1 MESINNNFFYSFF
14 VVLQRIFKPYGVEVI
29 SQQSVITDPV
39 LNFISSGYFIF
50 FLFLP
55 LVSFIFIFFGQN
67 VISNVAEYFLN
78 RRYPGKG
85 LLASY
90 FYYQFTGVLINL
102 VSSAAIFSSWVCSL
116 LLLYVTIGNESLHVY
131 RLCPSGLDSWISGD
145 FFIQDV
151 TFQFDALSAVMLFVI
166 TFISLIVHLY
176 SFEYLGFDPF
186 YMRFMSF
193 LNLFT
198 FFMMLLVTSG
208 NIVQMFIGWEGVG
221 LSSYLLI
228 NFWFT
233 RQEANKSSLKAIIM
247 NKFGDAALFL
257 TMFTFITFFGTAS
270 FSVAFTTVD
279 VLMRTSPESLV
290 ITILGY
296 DASALTIL
304 AWLVLIAAFA
314 KSAQLGLHTWLPD
327 AMEGP
332 TPVSALLHA
341 ATMVTAGIYTIV
353 RFSYIFEHVP
363 SARNMCIVI
372 GSLTALFGSMVA
384 LFQFDIKRVIA
395 FSTTSQLGY
404 MFVACGLS
412 GYHIAMYHLV
422 THAFFKAFLFL
433 TAGVIIHNLNNEQ
446 DIRKMGRLSKF
457 FPVTYIFMLVG
468 FLSLSG
474 MPFLSGF
481 YSKDAIIEL
490 AYSGSSSFAYYGFL
504 SCSLA
509 AFFTA
514 CYSIRILYYTFF
526 SKLRISNVYK
536 GSYDRINNLFLRTQV
551 INDISKYFLVI
562 LLPLFFGSIFVGYA
576 LQQLVTGV
584 GTTFWGPSMF
594 ISSMSFNSVYYE
606 FFVPGYI
613 KVLPIFFS
621 FGGYVLTYYFYSRFG
636 KRFDE
641 IFDSS
646 RFLKVFYNFMGKKW
660 LFDTVYNKFVSATI
674 LKVSRIIYTQVDKGY
689 LEYLGPY
696 GIINILNYGATR
708 IVAFIQSE
716 LGASLTIFVIYFLF
730 ILSFVFLP
738 Y

>member
-1 MESINNNFFYSFF
+1 MESASNFFNSFF
-14 VVLQRIFKPYGVEVI
+14 VFLRNTLKPYNVEVV
-29 SQQSVITDPV
+29 SQQSITDPV
-39 LNFISSGYFIF
+39 LEFISSGYFVF
-50 FLFLP
+50 FLFMP
-55 LVSFIFIFFGQN
+55 LISFIFIFFGQN
-67 VISNVAEYFLN
+67 IISNVAEYLLPK
-78 RRYPGKG
+78 RYSAKDP
-85 LLASY
+85 AAPY
-90 FYYQFTGVLINL
+90 FYYQFTGVLINF

-116 LLLYVTIGNESLHVY
+116 FLLYVTLGNESLHIY
-131 RLCPSGLDSWISGD
+131 RLCPPGLDNWIAGD

-233 RQEANKSSLKAIIM
+233 RQEANKSSLKAIVM

-257 TMFTFITFFGTAS
+257 TMFVFISFFGTAS
-270 FSVAFTTVD
+270 FSVAFTMVD
-279 VLMRTSPESLV
+279 VLSSTSPESLAV
-290 ITILGY
+290 VILGY
-296 DASALTIL
+296 DVSVLTVL
-304 AWLVLIAAFA
+304 AWLILIAAFA

-363 SARNMCIVI
+363 SARNMCVVI
-372 GSLTALFGSMVA
+372 GSLTALFGSLVA
-384 LFQFDIKRVIA
+384 LFQFDLKRVIA

-446 DIRKMGRLSKF
+446 DIRKMGRLSRF
-457 FPVTYIFMLVG
+457 FPVTYVFMLVG

-490 AYSGSSSFAYYGFL
+490 AYSGSSPFAYYGFL
-504 SCSLA
+504 SCALA

-514 CYSIRILYYTFF
+514 CYSLRILYYTFF
-526 SKLRISNVYK
+526 SNLRVSSVYK
-536 GSYDRINNLFLRTQV
+536 GVYNKASGLFLRTQV

-562 LLPLFFGSIFVGYA
+562 LLPLFFGSIFAGYV
-576 LQQLVTGV
+576 LQQSIIGM

-594 ISSMSFNSVYYE
+594 ISNMSFNSVYYE

-613 KVLPIFFS
+613 KTLPIFLS
-621 FGGYVLTYYFYSRFG
+621 FGGYTVTYYLYSRFG

-646 RFLKVFYNFMGKKW
+646 KFLKAFYNFMGKKW
-660 LFDTVYNKFVSATI
+660 LFDSIYNKFISISVFRI
-674 LKVSRIIYTQVDKGY
+674 SRVIYTQVDKGY

-696 GIINILNYGATR
+696 GIINVLNYGATR
-708 IVAFIQSE
+708 TVAFIQSE
-716 LGASLTIFVIYFLF
+716 LGASLTVFVIYFLF

>member
-1 MESINNNFFYSFF
+1 MESTDSNFYSLFTF
-14 VVLQRIFKPYGVEVI
+14 LKNTFKPYNVEVI
-29 SQQSVITDPV
+29 SQQSIIDPV
-39 LNFISSGYFIF
+39 LSFISSGYFIF
-50 FLFLP
+50 FLFFP
-55 LVSFIFIFFGQN
+55 LISFIFIFFGQN
-67 VISNVAEYFLN
+67 IISNVADHFLN
-78 RRYPGKG
+78 KRSLSGSSAAP
-85 LLASY
+85 Y
-90 FYYQFTGVLINL
+90 FYYRFTGVFINFL
-102 VSSAAIFSSWVCSL
+102 SSAAIFSSWVCSL
-116 LLLYVTIGNESLHVY
+116 FLLYVTLVNESSHIY
-131 RLCPSGLDSWISGD
+131 RLCPPGLDNWLSGD

-151 TFQFDALSAVMLFVI
+151 TFQFDALSSVMLFVI

-270 FSVAFTTVD
+270 FSVAFTMVD
-279 VLMRTSPESLV
+279 VLCTTSPESLL

-296 DASALTIL
+296 DVSVLAVL
-304 AWLVLIAAFA
+304 AWLLLIAAFA

-363 SARNMCIVI
+363 SARNMCIVV

-433 TAGVIIHNLNNEQ
+433 TAGVVIHSLNNEQ
-446 DIRKMGRLSKF
+446 DIRKMGRLSRF
-457 FPVTYIFMLVG
+457 FPITYIFMLVG

-490 AYSGSSSFAYYGFL
+490 AYSGSSPFAYYGFL
-504 SCSLA
+504 SCLLA

-514 CYSIRILYYTFF
+514 CYSVRILYHTFF
-526 SKLRISNVYK
+526 SKLRISDVYK
-536 GSYDRINNLFLRTQV
+536 GTYNKVSNLFLRTQV

-562 LLPLFFGSIFVGYA
+562 LLPLFFGSIFVGYV
-576 LQQLVTGV
+576 LQHPIV
-584 GTTFWGPSMF
+584 GMGSTFWGPAVF
-594 ISSMSFNSVYYE
+594 ISNLSFNSVYYE

-613 KVLPIFFS
+613 KILPLFLS
-621 FGGYVLTYYFYSRFG
+621 FGGYGLTYCVYSFCG
-636 KRFDE
+636 KKFDG

-646 RFLKVFYNFMGKKW
+646 RALKAFYNFMGKKW
-660 LFDTVYNKFVSATI
+660 LFDAVYNKFISITVFK
-674 LKVSRIIYTQVDKGY
+674 LSRAIFTQVDKGY

-696 GIINILNYGATR
+696 GITNSLNYAATR
-708 IVAFIQSE
+708 IIAFIQSE
-716 LGASLTIFVIYFLF
+716 LGASLTIFVSYFLF
-730 ILSFVFLP
+730 ILFFVFLP

>member
-1 MESINNNFFYSFF
+1 
-14 VVLQRIFKPYGVEVI
+14 
-29 SQQSVITDPV
+29 
-39 LNFISSGYFIF
+39 
-50 FLFLP
+50 
-55 LVSFIFIFFGQN
+55 
-67 VISNVAEYFLN
+67 
-78 RRYPGKG
+78 
-85 LLASY
+85 
-90 FYYQFTGVLINL
+90 
-102 VSSAAIFSSWVCSL
+102 
-116 LLLYVTIGNESLHVY
+116 
-131 RLCPSGLDSWISGD
+131 
-145 FFIQDV
+145 
-151 TFQFDALSAVMLFVI
+151 
-166 TFISLIVHLY
+166 
-176 SFEYLGFDPF
+176 
-186 YMRFMSF
+186 
-193 LNLFT
+193 
-198 FFMMLLVTSG
+198 
-208 NIVQMFIGWEGVG
+208 MFI
-221 LSSYLLI
+221 
-228 NFWFT
+228 
-233 RQEANKSSLKAIIM
+233 
-247 NKFGDAALFL
+247 
-257 TMFTFITFFGTAS
+257 FITFFGTAS
-270 FSVAFTTVD
+270 FTVGFTVVE
-279 VLMRTSPESLV
+279 VLYNTSPELLN
-290 ITILGY
+290 ITVLGY
-296 DASALTIL
+296 SISVLTAL

-353 RFSYIFEHVP
+353 RFSYIFEYVP
-363 SARNMCIVI
+363 SARNMCIVV

-457 FPVTYIFMLVG
+457 FPVTYVFMLVG

-490 AYSGSSSFAYYGFL
+490 AYSGSSTFAYYGFL
-504 SCSLA
+504 ACALS

-514 CYSIRILYYTFF
+514 CYSVRILYYTFF

-536 GSYDRINNLFLRTQV
+536 GTYDKANKLFLRTQV
-551 INDISKYFLVI
+551 INDISRYFLVI

-576 LQQLVTGV
+576 LQNPIVGM

-594 ISSMSFNSVYYE
+594 LSNSSFNSVYYE

-613 KVLPIFFS
+613 KFLPILLS
-621 FGGYVLTYYFYSRFG
+621 FGGYASTYYLYSRFS

-646 RFLKVFYNFMGKKW
+646 KALKLFYNFMGKKW
-660 LFDTVYNKFVSATI
+660 LFDLVYNKFISTSVFK
-674 LKVSRIIYTQVDKGY
+674 LSRALYTQVDKGY

-696 GIINILNYGATR
+696 GIIRVLDYGATR
-708 IVAFIQSE
+708 VVAFIQSE
-716 LGASLTIFVIYFLF
+716 LGASLSVFAVYLLI

>member
-1 MESINNNFFYSFF
+1 LF
-14 VVLQRIFKPYGVEVI
+14 
-29 SQQSVITDPV
+29 
-39 LNFISSGYFIF
+39 F

-55 LVSFIFIFFGQN
+55 LTSFIFIFFGQN
-67 VISNVAEYFLN
+67 VISNLADYFLN
-78 RRYPGKG
+78 KRYPAKG

-90 FYYQFTGVLINL
+90 FYYQFTGVFINTI
-102 VSSAAIFSSWVCSL
+102 SSAAIFSSWVCSL
-116 LLLYVTIGNESLHVY
+116 FLLYVTLGNESVHIY
-131 RLCPSGLDSWISGD
+131 RLCPPGLDNWISGD

-257 TMFTFITFFGTAS
+257 TMFIFITFFGTAS
-270 FSVAFTTVD
+270 FSVAFTMVE
-279 VLMRTSPESLV
+279 VLSNTSPELLG

-296 DASALTIL
+296 NVSVLTAL
-304 AWLVLIAAFA
+304 AWLLLIAAFA

-363 SARNMCIVI
+363 SARNMCIVV

-490 AYSGSSSFAYYGFL
+490 AYSGSTTFAYYGFL
-504 SCSLA
+504 ACALS

-514 CYSIRILYYTFF
+514 CYSVRILYYTFF

-536 GSYDRINNLFLRTQV
+536 GTYDKVNNLFLRTQV
-551 INDISKYFLVI
+551 INDISRYFLII
-562 LLPLFFGSIFVGYA
+562 LLPLFFGSIFAGYA
-576 LQQLVTGV
+576 LQHLIIGM

-594 ISSMSFNSVYYE
+594 VSTLSFNSVYYE

-613 KVLPIFFS
+613 KSLPILLS
-621 FGGYVLTYYFYSRFG
+621 FGGYASTYCLYSRFG
-636 KRFDE
+636 KKFDE
-641 IFDSS
+641 VFDTSK
-646 RFLKVFYNFMGKKW
+646 FLKLFYNFMGKKW
-660 LFDTVYNKFVSATI
+660 LFDTVYNKFVSVTVFK
-674 LKVSRIIYTQVDKGY
+674 LSRTVYTQVDKGY

-696 GIINILNYGATR
+696 GIVNVLNYGATR
-708 IVAFIQSE
+708 VIAFAQSE
-716 LGASLTIFVIYFLF
+716 LGASLSIFILYLLL

>member
-1 MESINNNFFYSFF
+1 MESTSNFFNSFF
-14 VVLQRIFKPYGVEVI
+14 VFLKNTLKPYNVEVV
-29 SQQSVITDPV
+29 SQQSIADPV
-39 LNFISSGYFIF
+39 LDFISSGYFVF
-50 FLFLP
+50 FLFMP
-55 LVSFIFIFFGQN
+55 LISFIFIFFGQN
-67 VISNVAEYFLN
+67 TISNVADYLLGK
-78 RRYPGKG
+78 RYSAKDPS
-85 LLASY
+85 ASY
-90 FYYQFTGVLINL
+90 FYYQFTGVFINL
-102 VSSAAIFSSWVCSL
+102 LSSAAIFSSWVCSL
-116 LLLYVTIGNESLHVY
+116 FLLYVTLGNESLHVY
-131 RLCPSGLDSWISGD
+131 RLCPPGLDNWIAGD

-166 TFISLIVHLY
+166 TFVSLIVHLY

-257 TMFTFITFFGTAS
+257 TMFTFISFFGTAS
-270 FSVAFTTVD
+270 FSVAFTMVD
-279 VLMRTSPESLV
+279 VLSSTSPELLIIS
-290 ITILGY
+290 ILGY
-296 DASALTIL
+296 DVSVLTVL
-304 AWLVLIAAFA
+304 AWLILIAAFA

-363 SARNMCIVI
+363 SARNMCVVI
-372 GSLTALFGSMVA
+372 GSLTALFGSLVA

-412 GYHIAMYHLV
+412 GYHIAMYHLI

-446 DIRKMGRLSKF
+446 DIRKMGRLSRF

-490 AYSGSSSFAYYGFL
+490 AYSGSSPFAYYGFL
-504 SCSLA
+504 SCALA

-526 SKLRISNVYK
+526 SNLRVSSVYK
-536 GSYDRINNLFLRTQV
+536 GVYNKASGLFLRSQA

-562 LLPLFFGSIFVGYA
+562 LLPLFFGSIFAGYV
-576 LQQLVTGV
+576 LQQLIIGM
-584 GTTFWGPSMF
+584 GTTFWGPSVF
-594 ISSMSFNSVYYE
+594 ISTMSFNSVYYE

-613 KVLPIFFS
+613 KTLPIFLS
-621 FGGYVLTYYFYSRFG
+621 FGGYTVTYYFYSRFG
-636 KRFDE
+636 KSFDK

-646 RFLKVFYNFMGKKW
+646 KFLKAFYNFMGKKW
-660 LFDTVYNKFVSATI
+660 LFDSIYNKFVSI
-674 LKVSRIIYTQVDKGY
+674 SVFKISRIIYTQVDKGY

-708 IVAFIQSE
+708 VVAFIQSE
-716 LGASLTIFVIYFLF
+716 LGAPLTVFVIYLLL
-730 ILSFVFLP
+730 ILTFVFLP